1 MHGSRQHRTR
11 AEADKEGVG
20 LYNKV
25 YDNLVAKEKDLNTR
39 QEVGYPHW
47 IEHASLGIPSI
58 FYPPLACLPHPA
70 ALQRLLPL
78 ERLPRP

>member
-25 YDNLVAKEKDLNTR
+25 YDNLVADKKDLNSR
-39 QEVGYPHW
+39 RAALEAQLAGR
-47 IEHASLGIPSI
+47 L
-58 FYPPLACLPHPA
+58 PPLG
-70 ALQRLLPL
+70 
-78 ERLPRP
+78 